1 MGQTVCCQG
10 RTGLICA
17 RKVRF
22 SSEDALLKDHV
33 PSSARTARPESLRS
47 AQECLNADVVV
58 VPQERRQ
65 RQYSDATVQCTLLSD
80 NHERAEDLDGSS
92 WPFAQVD
99 CIELPPDVARSA
111 LVAVDKECDAQTECC
126 AVGQCSVT
134 PLDDS
139 SGAPS
144 TAGVLSEPLES
155 RHELVE
161 VSQPECLA
169 SLDHCLLEDCAI
181 SVEDV
186 NHCVK
191 PQVFDL
197 ATPTIECSKGPTF
210 CPIDLP
216 QPLVVPLSV
225 SGFSARSFA
234 TAEDVAEARPRSP
247 SDDSDTCPDGSVSTC
262 NEEFAPERLCAHSV
276 TSEWWYDGQRI
287 PSAQTSQ
294 TEVFMIHGT
303 ESEQLD
309 LNSHRSS
316 LWD

>member
-22 SSEDALLKDHV
+22 SEDALLKDHV
-33 PSSARTARPESLRS
+33 PSSARTAGS
-47 AQECLNADVVV
+47 AQECLNAGVVV
-58 VPQERRQ
+58 VPQERKQ
-65 RQYSDATVQCTLLSD
+65 RTCSDATVQCTLLSD
-80 NHERAEDLDGSS
+80 NHERAEDVDGSTMSFDS

-134 PLDDS
+134 PLDDR

-144 TAGVLSEPLES
+144 TAGAFSEPLES
-155 RHELVE
+155 RQELDE

-186 NHCVK
+186 NHCAK
-191 PQVFDL
+191 PQEFDL
-197 ATPTIECSKGPTF
+197 ATPTIECNKGSTF
-210 CPIDLP
+210 CPIDLA

-247 SDDSDTCPDGSVSTC
+247 SDDSDICPDGVVSAC
-262 NEEFAPERLCAHSV
+262 SEEFAPVRLCAHSV

-294 TEVFMIHGT
+294 TEVFMIYGT